1 MINTRYEI
9 LKKLGE
15 GRSKV
20 FLCRDIEFPE
30 KEYAIKILPAD
41 VHKRELDTFVKEYF
55 TLQRL
60 EHSNIIE
67 AYELGTVLHFDGEEE
82 IEIGS
87 TFMTLEYFEGEVLQ
101 SSNSIRD
108 DKILR
113 EITRQIC
120 AALYYLHQS
129 KYIYYDLKSENI
141 LISFRNGQPVIKLID
156 LGLAEYSPSPSD
168 YEIKGTAYY
177 IAPELLKKEN
187 HNHSVDFY
195 SLGILLY
202 QVVYNHFPFKAKTEL
217 DIYKS
222 AIESSFEY
230 PASDIFSKEIIDI
243 LKRLLEKDTD
253 KRYSSALAI
262 IKDLGFQI
270 DLALTKEFLPAKVY
284 SSRESTLEALFQFLD
299 NTDSSEV
306 YTIKGFDGVGKSSLL
321 HKILEQRNE
330 AVIISEVRGKTS
342 EELIRFI
349 IRQMIFSKAVYPNLN
364 AENQQ
369 MILRFLSDGKKKE
382 IDELKQ
388 ITAAVASQCT
398 IILLIDD
405 FNLYDQ
411 LTSNFLLEVI
421 PLLQVNNSKVIVNES
436 QGHELLSS
444 SLNNVK
450 EVTLGPFTNSE
461 MFQFLEESY
470 SKEVP
475 IAELKELIIT
485 NADLIPG
492 NIKAFIKDLI
502 LFGIMHFS
510 ASGVSFTKDENKI
523 SALTEAHFSIYDLR
537 LANLSEK
544 EFSTVKI
551 ISALE
556 IFIDLQLLSLL
567 VDISKAEAE
576 GIASSLQLNNIVQKF
591 SSGQTLI
598 FTSEAIKKYIY
609 ASVDN
614 KKDFHLHIAK
624 KFSAKVPSIYRVEE
638 ARQYEL
644 AGDYNKSCNLSL
656 EEINEAEKRSAFSY
670 MKKLLLHLIQLPL
683 KKTTLDALKIKLSE
697 VYFKLGDV
705 QSSLN
710 TIKELKSTIAENKI
724 DKKISSIE
732 GSALIASG
740 EYETGKKVIS
750 DLLGKISDTAEIHA
764 LKVELAYA
772 DFELKLYDKAQQQ
785 CDLLLNDKSL
795 SPELAGRCYNLK
807 GMIDIYQSNNLNS
820 ALENFQTARSKFFE
834 AGQSSRVAG
843 AEVNIGNVYSMQKE
857 YDKAE
862 FHWKSASEINQSI
875 GSLEQE
881 GILLQSMGVF
891 YYDRIRYES
900 AIHAYK
906 KADII
911 FLNLGKDLRRAQILW
926 NLGEVY
932 LSLCEYQKV
941 IESIDEA
948 RKLFEKLENKEEML
962 DLTFL
967 LGRMYYKI
975 GFNDKLIETYN
986 EFISYFSLL
995 NQPDNYQI
1003 LKEFFEQWIA
1013 FIGTGIILPDK
1024 MEYLRQK
1031 FLSREDIKNYLE
1043 CVFLTT
1049 KFHIH
1054 HRQFKEALIELKRT
1068 KLMELCSQ
1076 NSILEAE
1083 REYFLGIISKNFRS
1097 EKLLPPMVYFEKSYE
1112 LIKND
1117 NIIELTWQVLYEISE
1132 LYIDRGNLNKA
1143 KQFITYTRELIYF
1156 IGERIHSPRVRA
1168 AYLRQQDRLNTLKK
1182 LESFYPQS

>member
-1 MINTRYEI
+1 
-9 LKKLGE
+9 
-15 GRSKV
+15 
-20 FLCRDIEFPE
+20 
-30 KEYAIKILPAD
+30 
-41 VHKRELDTFVKEYF
+41 
-55 TLQRL
+55 
-60 EHSNIIE
+60 
-67 AYELGTVLHFDGEEE
+67 
-82 IEIGS
+82 
-87 TFMTLEYFEGEVLQ
+87 
-101 SSNSIRD
+101 
-108 DKILR
+108 
-113 EITRQIC
+113 
-120 AALYYLHQS
+120 
-129 KYIYYDLKSENI
+129 
-141 LISFRNGQPVIKLID
+141 LID

-202 QVVYNHFPFKAKTEL
+202 QVVYNRFPFKAKTEL

-222 AIESSFEY
+222 AIESTFGY
-230 PASDIFSKEIIDI
+230 PASDIFSKELVDI
-243 LKRLLEKDTD
+243 LKKLLEKDSD

-284 SSRESTLEALFQFLD
+284 SSRESTLETLTQFLD
-299 NTDSSEV
+299 NSDSSEV
-306 YTIKGFDGVGKSSLL
+306 YAIKGFEGVGKSTLL

-330 AVIISEVRGKTS
+330 AVIISDVRGKSS

-364 AENQQ
+364 AETQY
-369 MILRFLSDGKKKE
+369 MILKFLSDGKKKE
-382 IDELKQ
+382 IDKLKQ
-388 ITAAVASQCT
+388 ITAAVASQCK

-461 MFQFLEESY
+461 MLQFLEESY
-470 SKEVP
+470 SKKVP
-475 IAELKELIIT
+475 VAELKELIIT

-510 ASGVSFTKDENKI
+510 ETGVSFTKDENKI

-537 LANLSEK
+537 LANLSEH
-544 EFSTVKI
+544 EIEAVKI

-567 VDISKAEAE
+567 LDISKAEAE

-614 KKDFHLHIAK
+614 KKDFHQQIAA
-624 KFSAKVPSIYRVEE
+624 KFSNKVPSIYRVEE
-638 ARQYEL
+638 ARHYEL
-644 AGDYNKSCNLSL
+644 AGDYNKSCSLTL

-670 MKKLLLHLIQLPL
+670 MEKLLLHLIQLPL

-710 TIKELKSTIAENKI
+710 TIKELKSTIAESKI
-724 DKKISSIE
+724 DKKILSIE

-740 EYETGKKVIS
+740 EYETGKKVITE
-750 DLLGKISDTAEIHA
+750 LLGKVNNSAERNI

-772 DFELKLYDKAQQQ
+772 DFELKQYGKAQEQ
-785 CDLLLNDKSL
+785 CDLLLNDTSL
-795 SPELAGRCYNLK
+795 SNELMGRCYNLK
-807 GMIDIYQSNNLNS
+807 GMIDIYQSNDLNS
-820 ALENFQTARSKFFE
+820 ALESFQKARSKFFE
-834 AGQSSRVAG
+834 SDQFSRVSG
-843 AEVNIGNVYSMQKE
+843 IEVNIGNIYNILGNYEQ
-857 YDKAE
+857 AE
-862 FHWKSASEINQSI
+862 AHFQNASRINQSI
-875 GSLEQE
+875 GNLEQE
-881 GILLQSMGVF
+881 GLLLQNIGIF
-891 YYDRIRYES
+891 YYNCRKYNLAMQS
-900 AIHAYK
+900 YHKAIK
-906 KADII
+906 I
-911 FLNLGKDLRRAQILW
+911 FLSIGKDLSRGIVLW
-926 NLGEVY
+926 DLAEIYISV
-932 LSLCEYQKV
+932 CEYEKALK
-941 IESIDEA
+941 SLDEA
-948 RKLFEKLENKEEML
+948 QYLFEQLNNHDELLDVLFMKGKLF
-962 DLTFL
+962 
-967 LGRMYYKI
+967 YKI
-975 GFNDKLIETYN
+975 GVYQRLEEMIHEFQKIFQSNEINESRLVFLRILIQLSSFGREKTISRDELKLIRN
-986 EFISYFSLL
+986 EMI
-995 NQPDNYQI
+995 DR
-1003 LKEFFEQWIA
+1003 A
-1013 FIGTGIILPDK
+1013 DHH
-1024 MEYLRQK
+1024 
-1031 FLSREDIKNYLE
+1031 NYLE
-1043 CVFLTT
+1043 VVILLIEFYIN
-1049 KFHIH
+1049 KNFY
-1054 HRQFKEALIELKRT
+1054 KEAIEVLYEPE
-1068 KLMELCSQ
+1068 LMELCSQ

-1112 LIKND
+1112 LIKDD
-1117 NIIELTWQVLYEISE
+1117 NIIELTWKVLCEISE

-1156 IGERIHSPRVRA
+1156 IAERIHSPRLRA